1 MVEVPYKRIHVVLPA
16 CLKFVPLRIFRW
28 QILSGA
34 LPFARDCFNRMG
46 GRAIFVVAFKCLPL
60 GRYGK

>member
-1 MVEVPYKRIHVVLPA
+1 MVEVPYKRIHVVPPA

-28 QILSGA
+28 QILSEA
-34 LPFARDCFNRMG
+34 LLFTRDCFNRMG